1 VTAPNVVVEKGNGIV
16 IQGTVLDKSP
26 AQPDTPCVSKD
37 SMSTWMA
44 YLHWQWPINGFSHN
58 ETITGVPVT
67 LTALD
72 SNGNV
77 LDIGAVTTNG
87 YYGTF
92 SCTWTPPN
100 EGDYTIMASFAGDES
115 YGSSGA
121 ATAIAVSQAPAAS
134 PTVTTTPISY
144 DAINNTVMTTVIGGV
159 VAIIIAIAFVG
170 LLLLRK
176 RP

>member
-1 VTAPNVVVEKGNGIV
+1 
-16 IQGTVLDKSP
+16 
-26 AQPDTPCVSKD
+26 
-37 SMSTWMA
+37 
-44 YLHWQWPINGFSHN
+44 
-58 ETITGVPVT
+58 VT

-77 LDIGAVTTNG
+77 LDIGTVTTNG

-92 SCTWTPPN
+92 SFAWTPPN
-100 EGDYTIMASFAGDES
+100 EGDYTIMASFAGDDS

-121 ATAIAVSQAPAAS
+121 ATAIAVSPAPAAAT
-134 PTVTTTPISY
+134 PVPTPITMPPFEMY
-144 DAINNTVMTTVIGGV
+144 TVGTGLAVI
-159 VAIIIAIAFVG
+159 VAIAIVG